1 MITQILLVMKNII
14 AILLILVTASCNKDA
29 YKVDGGVHNP
39 KVDMTTYDYLKSKP
53 QFSSLVHLIDRA
65 GLKETV
71 NGKITFFACTN
82 YSVDEFVRARYNRRA
97 IELNDENISYTLD
110 SLPLQEITDSL
121 KMYMYN
127 GDLGR
132 DQLTVEGKFYPNLLG
147 PIPNVSFYINLR
159 RTQDYGSYID
169 HVDYIRFT
177 KVIGTRDET
186 VPDQSTIPPLERDM
200 GYDCQTT
207 GIITNTGVIHVMSN
221 FHRLFFNTEQLP

>member
-1 MITQILLVMKNII
+1 MKNII
-14 AILLILVTASCNKDA
+14 VSLLILVMAGSLESCNKNS
-29 YKVDGGVHNP
+29 YKVDGGTHNP

-53 QFSSLVHLIDRA
+53 QFSSLVRLIDRA

-71 NGKITFFACTN
+71 NGDITFFACTN

-97 IELNDENISYTLD
+97 IELNDENIIYTLD
-110 SLPLQEITDSL
+110 SLPLQEVKDSL
-121 KMYMYN
+121 KMYMFN

-132 DQLTVEGKFYPNLLG
+132 DQLTVEGRFYQNLLG
-147 PIPNVSFYINLR
+147 PIPNASFYINLR

-186 VPDQSTIPPLERDM
+186 ERDQTTIPAKDKDM

-207 GIITNTGVIHVMSN
+207 GIITNTGTIHVMSN
-221 FHRLFFNTEQLP
+221 YHRLFFNTEPLP

>member
-1 MITQILLVMKNII
+1 MKNII
-14 AILLILVTASCNKDA
+14 SLLILVMAGSLISCNKNS
-29 YKVDGGVHNP
+29 YKVDGGTHNP

-71 NGKITFFACTN
+71 NGDITFFACTN
-82 YSVDEFVRARYNRRA
+82 YSVDEFVRARYYRRA
-97 IELNDENISYTLD
+97 IELHDENIIYTLD
-110 SLPLQEITDSL
+110 SLPLQEVKDSL
-121 KMYMYN
+121 KMYMFN

-132 DQLTVEGKFYPNLLG
+132 DQLTVEGKFYQNLLG

-186 VPDQSTIPPLERDM
+186 ERDPSSIPAKDKDM

-207 GIITNTGVIHVMSN
+207 GIITNTGIIHVMSN
-221 FHRLFFNTEQLP
+221 FHRLFFNTEPLP

>member
-1 MITQILLVMKNII
+1 MKNII
-14 AILLILVTASCNKDA
+14 VSLLILVVAGSLGSCNKNS
-29 YKVDGGVHNP
+29 YKVDGGTHNP
-39 KVDMTTYDYLKSKP
+39 KVDMTTYDYLKSKS

-71 NGKITFFACTN
+71 NGDITFFACTN

-97 IELNDENISYTLD
+97 IELNDENIIYTLD
-110 SLPLQEITDSL
+110 SLPLQEVKDSL
-121 KMYMYN
+121 KMYMFN

-132 DQLTVEGKFYPNLLG
+132 DHLTVEGNFYQNLLG
-147 PIPNVSFYINLR
+147 PIPNASFYINLR

-186 VPDQSTIPPLERDM
+186 ERDQTTIPAKDRDM

-207 GIITNTGVIHVMSN
+207 GIITNTGTIHVMSN
-221 FHRLFFNTEQLP
+221 YHRLFFNTEPLP

>member
-1 MITQILLVMKNII
+1 MKNIVS
-14 AILLILVTASCNKDA
+14 LFILVMAGSLGSCNKNS
-29 YKVDGGVHNP
+29 YKVDGGTHNP

-53 QFSSLVHLIDRA
+53 QFSSLVRLIDRA

-71 NGKITFFACTN
+71 NGDITFFACTN
-82 YSVDEFVRARYNRRA
+82 YSVDEFVSARYNRRA
-97 IELNDENISYTLD
+97 IELNDENILYTLD
-110 SLPLQEITDSL
+110 SLPLQEVKDSL
-121 KMYMYN
+121 KMYMFN

-132 DQLTVEGKFYPNLLG
+132 DHLTVEGSFYQNLLG
-147 PIPNVSFYINLR
+147 PIPNASFYINLR

-186 VPDQSTIPPLERDM
+186 ERDQTTIPAKDKDL

-207 GIITNTGVIHVMSN
+207 GIITNTGTIHVMSN
-221 FHRLFFNTEQLP
+221 YHRLFFNTEPLPK

>member
-1 MITQILLVMKNII
+1 MKNIVS
-14 AILLILVTASCNKDA
+14 LLILIMAGGLGSCNKDS
-29 YKVDGGVHNP
+29 YKVDGGTHNP

-53 QFSSLVHLIDRA
+53 QFSSLVRLIDRA
-65 GLKETV
+65 GLKEIV
-71 NGKITFFACTN
+71 NGDITFFACTN
-82 YSVDEFVRARYNRRA
+82 YSVDEFVSARYNRRA

-110 SLPLQEITDSL
+110 SLPLQEVKDSL
-121 KMYMYN
+121 KMYMFN

-132 DQLTVEGKFYPNLLG
+132 DHLTVEGRFYQNLLG
-147 PIPNVSFYINLR
+147 PIPNASFYINLR

-186 VPDQSTIPPLERDM
+186 ERDQTTIPAKDKDL

-207 GIITNTGVIHVMSN
+207 GIITNTGTIHVMSN
-221 FHRLFFNTEQLP
+221 YHRLFFNTEPLPK

>member
-1 MITQILLVMKNII
+1 MKNII
-14 AILLILVTASCNKDA
+14 VTLLILVMAGSLGSCKKDS
-29 YKVDGGVHNP
+29 YKVDGGTHNP

-53 QFSSLVHLIDRA
+53 QFSSLVRLIDRA

-71 NGKITFFACTN
+71 NGDITFFACTN
-82 YSVDEFVRARYNRRA
+82 YSVDEFVSARYNRRA
-97 IELNDENISYTLD
+97 IELNDENIIYTLD
-110 SLPLQEITDSL
+110 SLPLQEVKDSL
-121 KMYMYN
+121 KMYMFN

-132 DQLTVEGKFYPNLLG
+132 DQLTVKGSFYQNLLG
-147 PIPNVSFYINLR
+147 PVPNVSFYINLR

-186 VPDQSTIPPLERDM
+186 ERDQTTIPAKDKDM

-207 GIITNTGVIHVMSN
+207 GIITNTGTIHVMSN
-221 FHRLFFNTEQLP
+221 FHRLFFNTEPLP

>member
-1 MITQILLVMKNII
+1 MKNIVS
-14 AILLILVTASCNKDA
+14 LLILIMAVLLASCKKDD
-29 YKVDGGVHNP
+29 YKVDGGTHNP

-53 QFSSLVHLIDRA
+53 QFSSLMRLIDRA

-71 NGKITFFACTN
+71 NSDITFFACTN
-82 YSVDEFVRARYNRRA
+82 YSVDEFVSARYNRRA
-97 IELNDENISYTLD
+97 IELNDENIIYTLD
-110 SLPLQEITDSL
+110 SLPLQEVKDSL

-132 DQLTVEGKFYPNLLG
+132 DQLTVEGSYYQNLLG

-186 VPDQSTIPPLERDM
+186 VPDQTTIPATERDQ

-207 GIITNTGVIHVMSN
+207 GIITNTGTIHVMSN
-221 FHRLFFNTEQLP
+221 YHRLFFNTEPLP

>member
-1 MITQILLVMKNII
+1 MKNII
-14 AILLILVTASCNKDA
+14 VSLLMLVMAGSLGSCNKDG
-29 YKVDGGVHNP
+29 YKVDGGTHNP

-53 QFSSLVHLIDRA
+53 QFSSLVSLIDRA
-65 GLKETV
+65 NLKETV
-71 NGKITFFACTN
+71 NGDITFFACTN

-97 IELNDENISYTLD
+97 IELNDENIIYTLD
-110 SLPLQEITDSL
+110 SLPLQEVKDSL
-121 KMYMYN
+121 KMYMFN

-132 DQLTVEGKFYPNLLG
+132 DKLTVEGSFYQNLLG
-147 PIPNVSFYINLR
+147 PIPNTSFYINLR

-186 VPDQSTIPPLERDM
+186 ERDQTTIPAKDKDM

-207 GIITNTGVIHVMSN
+207 GIITNTGTIHVISN
-221 FHRLFFNTEQLP
+221 YHRLFFNTEPLP

>member
-1 MITQILLVMKNII
+1 MKHIFASLLVLVI
-14 AILLILVTASCNKDA
+14 AGSLVSCNKDS
-29 YKVDGGVHNP
+29 YKVDGGTHNA

-71 NGKITFFACTN
+71 NGNITFFACTN
-82 YSVDEFVRARYNRRA
+82 YSVDEFVQARYNRRA
-97 IELNDENISYTLD
+97 IELNNENIIYTLD
-110 SLPLQEITDSL
+110 SLPLQEVKDSL

-132 DQLTVEGKFYPNLLG
+132 DKLTVEGKFYQNLLG
-147 PIPNVSFYINLR
+147 TIPNVSFYIKLR

-177 KVIGTRDET
+177 KVIGSRDET
-186 VPDQSTIPPLERDM
+186 VLDPSTIPAKDRDM

-207 GIITNTGVIHVMSN
+207 GIITTTGTIHVLSN
-221 FHRLFFNTEQLP
+221 YHRLFFNTEPLP

>member
-1 MITQILLVMKNII
+1 MKNII
-14 AILLILVTASCNKDA
+14 ISLFILVVAGSLPSCNKDS
-29 YKVDGGVHNP
+29 YKVDGGTHNP

-53 QFSSLVHLIDRA
+53 QFSSLVRLIDRA

-71 NGKITFFACTN
+71 NGDITFFACTN
-82 YSVDEFVRARYNRRA
+82 YSVDEFVRARYYRRA
-97 IELNDENISYTLD
+97 VELNDENISYTLD
-110 SLPLQEITDSL
+110 SLPLQEVKDSL
-121 KMYMYN
+121 KMYMFK

-132 DQLTVEGKFYPNLLG
+132 DQLTVKGSFYQNLLG
-147 PIPNVSFYINLR
+147 PIPNASFYINLR

-186 VPDQSTIPPLERDM
+186 EPDQSTIPAKDKDM

-207 GIITNTGVIHVMSN
+207 GIITNTGTIHVMN
-221 FHRLFFNTEQLP
+221 NYHRLFFNTEPLP

>member
-1 MITQILLVMKNII
+1 MKNNIVS
-14 AILLILVTASCNKDA
+14 LLFLIVASSLASCNKNS
-29 YKVDGGVHNP
+29 YKVDGGTHNP

-65 GLKETV
+65 GLKETI
-71 NGKITFFACTN
+71 NGDITFFACTN
-82 YSVDEFVRARYNRRA
+82 YSVDEFVSARYNRRA
-97 IELNDENISYTLD
+97 IELNNENILYTLD
-110 SLPLQEITDSL
+110 SLPLQEVKDSL
-121 KMYMYN
+121 KMYMFR

-132 DQLTVEGKFYPNLLG
+132 DQLTVNGSFYQNLLG

-186 VPDQSTIPPLERDM
+186 ERDQTTIPAKDKDM

-207 GIITNTGVIHVMSN
+207 GIITNTGTIHVMSN
-221 FHRLFFNTEQLP
+221 YHRLFFNTEPLP

>member
-1 MITQILLVMKNII
+1 MKHIFASLLV
-14 AILLILVTASCNKDA
+14 LLTAASLVSCNKDS
-29 YKVDGGVHNP
+29 YKEDGGTHNP
-39 KVDMTTYDYLKSKP
+39 KVNMTTYDYLKSKP

-71 NGKITFFACTN
+71 NGNITFFATTN
-82 YSVDEFVRARYNRRA
+82 YSVDEFVQARYNRRA
-97 IELNDENISYTLD
+97 IELNDENIIYTLD
-110 SLPLQEITDSL
+110 SLPLQEVKDSL

-132 DQLTVEGKFYPNLLG
+132 EKLTVDGKFYPNLLG
-147 PIPNVSFYINLR
+147 EIPNVSFYIRLR
-159 RTQDYGSYID
+159 RTQEYGSYID

-186 VPDQSTIPPLERDM
+186 EPDQSTIPNKDKDM

-207 GIITNTGVIHVMSN
+207 GIITTTGTIHVMPN
-221 FHRLFFNTEQLP
+221 NHRLFFNTEKLPG